1 MGLKF
6 LVDAPLGGLAK
17 RLRFLGLDARLQV
30 LRKEALPA
38 PAPDTV
44 LLTANRALERADRQ
58 DLLVLAAREPAAQ
71 LDEVIRRLKLTRRHF
86 RPLSRC
92 VRCNARL
99 TELPREEALT
109 RVPEHIWATQAEFY
123 HCPACGRVYW
133 PGSHVA
139 GISRSLAEVLVGTGH
154 PQAVSSTTRRST

>member
-1 MGLKF
+1 MKF
-6 LVDAPLGGLAK
+6 LVDAALGGLAK

-30 LRKEALPA
+30 FRKEALPA
-38 PAPDTV
+38 PRPDTV
-44 LLTANRALERADRQ
+44 LLTANRMLEKADRQ

-86 RPLSRC
+86 QPLSRC
-92 VRCNARL
+92 VRCNAWL
-99 TELPREEALT
+99 QELPREEAQA
-109 RVPEHIWATQAEFY
+109 RVPEHIWVTQTEFY

-139 GISRSLAEVLVGTGH
+139 GISRSLAGILGEEGQ
-154 PQAVSSTTRRST
+154 PQAASPSTRSSS